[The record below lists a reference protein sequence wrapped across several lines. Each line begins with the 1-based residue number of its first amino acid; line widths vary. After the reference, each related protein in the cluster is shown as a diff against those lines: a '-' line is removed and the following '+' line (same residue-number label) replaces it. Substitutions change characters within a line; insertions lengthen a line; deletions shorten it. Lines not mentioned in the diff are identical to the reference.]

1 MQNALTISTLGWTLE
16 PLRAFTHLCHL
27 FKLRNLTGTTT
38 VFFAGG
44 SADAYCDGWQSVS
57 KAIRKLDTIDMN
69 DEVKSDIIRDAE
81 NYYSEQ
87 S

>member
-16 PLRAFTHLCHL
+16 PLRA